1 MTTTIHLKNGK
12 VFDPTNRVF
21 NKKKDVFISDG
32 KIVKS
37 LKKKANR
44 IIDCTDKIVMP
55 GAIDLHTHIGGGKV
69 NIARLMLQEFHN
81 NSDRD
86 YDLTADF
93 VPSTLKTGLQ
103 YIGMGY
109 TSCFE
114 PALLPMNARQS
125 HSEMADIPFV
135 DKGGYA
141 LLGNDDYLLNLISR
155 GAHQSEINDYVAFIL
170 KASQCIGI
178 KVVNAGGIN
187 AFKFNQRA
195 LNVDEKSIRYKITP
209 RKIVN
214 VLARAV
220 YELGVP
226 HPLHVHCSNLGVPGN
241 FKSTIETI
249 KAAEGLPIHITHIQF
264 HSYGDNG
271 DRKFSSAS
279 AEITEYLNKVP
290 NLTCDVGQVMFGQ
303 TVTMSGDSMTQH
315 KNHKHAHPKKWLCM
329 DIECDAGCGVVPFKY
344 RDQSFV
350 NALQWAIGLETFL
363 LAEDAEKIFLTTD
376 HPNGGPFTSYPHL
389 IKLLMDKTFRD
400 DLLARLAIDISEH
413 TILKDIKREY
423 TLSEIATMTRSAP
436 AKILGLKNKGSL
448 SDGADADITVYDT
461 RLSDIEDMF
470 AHPSH
475 VIKDGILVVE
485 NGKIKD
491 YIWGKTQVVRPE
503 YDPSIVKKLDKHFKK
518 YNTIGLSNFVIS
530 NDEMSEVIGSDVNI
544 NDCARK
550 RIS

>member
-37 LKKKANR
+37 LKKKADR

-195 LNVDEKSIRYKITP
+195 LDVDEKSIRYKITP

-475 VIKDGILVVE
+475 VIKDGILVVK
-485 NGKIKD
+485 NGEIKD

-544 NDCARK
+544 NDCLRK

>member
-1 MTTTIHLKNGK
+1 MTTIHLKNGK

-21 NKKKDVFISDG
+21 NKKKDVYIRDG
-32 KIVKS
+32 KFVKS
-37 LKKKANR
+37 LKKKADQ

-448 SDGADADITVYDT
+448 SDGVDADITVYDT

-544 NDCARK
+544 NDCVRK

>member
-1 MTTTIHLKNGK
+1 MTTIHLKNGK

-21 NKKKDVFISDG
+21 NKKKDVFIRDG
-32 KIVKS
+32 KFVKS
-37 LKKKANR
+37 LKKKADQ

-195 LNVDEKSIRYKITP
+195 LDVDEKSIRYKITP

-461 RLSDIEDMF
+461 RLTDVEDMF

-475 VIKDGILVVE
+475 VIKDGILVVK
-485 NGKIKD
+485 NGEIKD

-544 NDCARK
+544 NDCLRK

>member
-37 LKKKANR
+37 LKKKADR

-195 LNVDEKSIRYKITP
+195 LDVDEKSIRYKITP

-315 KNHKHAHPKKWLCM
+315 KNHKHAHPKKWLCL

-475 VIKDGILVVE
+475 VIKDGILVVK
-485 NGKIKD
+485 NGEIKD

-544 NDCARK
+544 NDCLRK

>member
-1 MTTTIHLKNGK
+1 MATIHLRNGH
-12 VFDPTNRVF
+12 VFDPANRVY
-21 NKKKDVFISDG
+21 NKKKDVFIQDG
-32 KIVKS
+32 KVVKS
-37 LKKKANR
+37 LKKKADQIVN
-44 IIDCTDKIVMP
+44 CTDKIIMP

-114 PALLPMNARQS
+114 PALLPMNARQA
-125 HSEMADIPFV
+125 HLVMADIPFV

-141 LLGNDDYLLNLISR
+141 LLGNDDYLLAMIAK

-195 LNVDEKSIRYKITP
+195 LDVDEQSIRYKVTP

-290 NLTCDVGQVMFGQ
+290 NLTCDVGQIMFGQ
-303 TVTMSGDSMTQH
+303 TVTMSGDSMRQH

-344 RDQSFV
+344 KDQSFV

-400 DLLARLAIDISEH
+400 DLLDRLAVDIKEH

-448 SDGADADITVYDT
+448 SVGSDADITVYDKK
-461 RLSDIEDMF
+461 LNDIEEMF

-475 VIKDGILVVE
+475 VIKDGVLVVK
-485 NGKIKD
+485 NSIVQD
-491 YIWGKTQVVRPE
+491 YIWGKTQVVKPE
-503 YDPSIVKKLDKHFKK
+503 YDPSIEKKLDKHFKK
-518 YNTIGLSNFVIS
+518 FNTIGLSNFAIS
-530 NDEMSEVIGSDVNI
+530 NDEMSEVIGSDVNE
-544 NDCARK
+544 NECLRK

>member
-1 MTTTIHLKNGK
+1 MITTIHLKNGK

-37 LKKKANR
+37 LKKKADR

-195 LNVDEKSIRYKITP
+195 LDVDEKSIKYKITP

-220 YELGVP
+220 YELGIP

-448 SDGADADITVYDT
+448 SDGADADITIYDT
-461 RLSDIEDMF
+461 KLGDVEDMF

-475 VIKDGILVVE
+475 VIKDGILVVK
-485 NGKIKD
+485 NGEIKD

-544 NDCARK
+544 NDCLRK

>member
-37 LKKKANR
+37 LKKKADR

-195 LNVDEKSIRYKITP
+195 LDVDEKSVRYKITP

-475 VIKDGILVVE
+475 VIKDGILVVK
-485 NGKIKD
+485 NGEIKD

-503 YDPSIVKKLDKHFKK
+503 YDPSIVKKLDRHFKK

-544 NDCARK
+544 NDCLWK

>member
-37 LKKKANR
+37 LKKKADR

-195 LNVDEKSIRYKITP
+195 LDVDEKPIRYKITP

-400 DLLARLAIDISEH
+400 DLLSRLAIDISEH

-475 VIKDGILVVE
+475 VIKDGILVVK
-485 NGKIKD
+485 NGEIKD

-544 NDCARK
+544 NDCLRK

>member
-37 LKKKANR
+37 LKKKADR

-195 LNVDEKSIRYKITP
+195 LDVDEKSIRYKITP

-475 VIKDGILVVE
+475 VIKDGILVVK
-485 NGKIKD
+485 NGEIKD

-544 NDCARK
+544 NDCLRK
-550 RIS
+550 CI

>member
-1 MTTTIHLKNGK
+1 MTTIHLKNGK

-21 NKKKDVFISDG
+21 NKKKDVFINDG
-32 KIVKS
+32 KIVNS
-37 LKKKANR
+37 LKKKADR

-195 LNVDEKSIRYKITP
+195 LDVDEKSIKYKITP

-448 SDGADADITVYDT
+448 SDGADADVTIYDT
-461 RLSDIEDMF
+461 RLSDVEDMF

-475 VIKDGILVVE
+475 VIKDGILVVK
-485 NGKIKD
+485 NGEIKD

>member
-1 MTTTIHLKNGK
+1 MTTIHLKNGK

-21 NKKKDVFISDG
+21 NKKKDVFINDG
-32 KIVKS
+32 KIVNS
-37 LKKKANR
+37 LKKKADR

-114 PALLPMNARQS
+114 PALLPMNARQA

-195 LNVDEKSIRYKITP
+195 LDVDEKSIKYKITP

-376 HPNGGPFTSYPHL
+376 HPNVGPFTSYPHL

-448 SDGADADITVYDT
+448 SDGADADITVYDS
-461 RLSDIEDMF
+461 RLTDVEDMF

-475 VIKDGILVVE
+475 VIKDGILVVK
-485 NGKIKD
+485 NGEIKD

-544 NDCARK
+544 NDCLRK